1 MTNNPLLR
9 LFHVPVC
16 KNYNRTL
23 HTLQTCTLMRR
34 ITFDE
39 PRYFYRPKTKFGEG
53 NVYRHL
59 SVWGWGVGTSHTS
72 WDRPHVRVPPPLP
85 SRHQTWGP
93 TPFFPWTSDLLGTYP
108 LPATDIW
115 WLSLR
120 PVQICSIEDPLHCSP
135 PPPRTHWYWYLVVA
149 TETRTVGKRVVR
161 ILLG

>member
-1 MTNNPLLR
+1 MFLFAKTIIAHCTHFR
-9 LFHVPVC
+9 LVPSCAELPSTSRVIFTAR
-16 KNYNRTL
+16 KRSL
-23 HTLQTCTLMRR
+23 GKVM
-34 ITFDE
+34 F
-39 PRYFYRPKTKFGEG
+39 
-53 NVYRHL
+53 YRHL

-120 PVQICSIEDPLHCSP
+120 PVQICSIEDLLHCSP
-135 PPPRTHWYWYLVVA
+135 PPPTNPLVLVSSGGHRNTYGWQAGGTHPTGMMSCCNVA
-149 TETRTVGKRVVR
+149 
-161 ILLG
+161 